1 MVDVKFLTSF
11 DRCRLASGG
20 TEAFDFIGADT
31 IQSIYTEYALIC
43 GHREGPSRTTSYAK
57 AMQE

>member
-1 MVDVKFLTSF
+1 MVDVKFLT

-31 IQSIYTEYALIC
+31 IQSIYTEYALI
-43 GHREGPSRTTSYAK
+43 
-57 AMQE
+57 